1 MVALYGT
8 LLACALAA
16 AFLVVRYDMYERE
29 PWPMLVACALAG
41 GVAMWVLGDVEDWT
55 LDRLGGPAAGPAVLA
70 AIAAVE
76 EELTRF
82 AIVAL
87 LALLLPA
94 MLDDPMDGIIYGSI
108 VGLGMA
114 VGESIQFLQLSGYAG
129 TTLPPAEPVRLLGHL
144 VLGGIGGY
152 GIGLARIG
160 APGWPR
166 LVVAC
171 LGISIAIHF
180 VWDWIAFT
188 SADRGTISTRETAAA
203 IGLML
208 FGMGLYGLLVAR
220 GAAAS
225 RALFS
230 PESPRMLW
238 GWPFRGPR
246 VPPIP

>member
-16 AFLVVRYDMYERE
+16 ALLVVRYDMYERE
-29 PWPMLVACALAG
+29 PWPMLSGCALAG
-41 GVAMWVLGDVEDWT
+41 GVVMWLLGDVEDWT
-55 LDRLGGPAAGPAVLA
+55 LDRFGGPAAGPAALA
-70 AIAAVE
+70 AIAALE
-76 EELTRF
+76 EELARF
-82 AIVAL
+82 AIVAA

-94 MLDDPMDGIIYGSI
+94 ALDDPMDGIIYGSI

-114 VGESIQFLQLSGYAG
+114 VAESIQFLTLSGYDG

-152 GIGLARIG
+152 GVGLARIG

-171 LGISIAIHF
+171 LAISIAIHF
-180 VWDWIAFT
+180 VWDWIAFV
-188 SADRGTISTRETAAA
+188 SIERGEISPRQTAAA
-203 IGLML
+203 IALMV
-208 FGMGLYGLLVAR
+208 FGMTLYGLLVAR

-230 PESPRMLW
+230 PTSARALW

-246 VPPIP
+246 PPLS